1 MNITVDDIIK
11 FILIGGGLLISASIH
26 ESAHG
31 LVAYWFGD
39 DTAKEQGRISL
50 NPLVHIDLFM
60 TILLPLM
67 LILGSGGKMVFGG
80 AKPTP
85 VNTNN
90 MRHPVMGEIACTLA
104 GPISNLLQAAAA
116 LGILAY
122 LTREHGT
129 TICRPDS
136 YNAYFFISFFM
147 TNIILAMF
155 NLVPVPPLDG
165 SHVLKYMLPRE
176 FMAFFEMPFY
186 TALFV
191 MIIFSA
197 VGLFQ
202 PVANFS
208 LRVCSTLLLTFVDS
222 SYWEAYIY

>member
-1 MNITVDDIIK
+1 MNFTADDIIK

-67 LILGSGGKMVFGG
+67 LILGSGGQMVFGG

-85 VNTNN
+85 INTSN
-90 MRHPVMGEIACTLA
+90 MRRPIIGEIACTVA
-104 GPISNLLQAAAA
+104 GPVSNLLQAGLALAA
-116 LGILAY
+116 LTV
-122 LTREHGT
+122 LTRHYGN
-129 TICRPDS
+129 TICRPES
-136 YNAYFFISFFM
+136 FNAYFLISFFI

-155 NLVPVPPLDG
+155 NLLPIPPLDG
-165 SHVLKYMLPRE
+165 SHVLKYLLPRE
-176 FMAFFEMPFY
+176 FMAFFDMPFY
-186 TALFV
+186 SALFM
-191 MIIFSA
+191 MIVFSA
-197 VGLFQ
+197 LGLFQ
-202 PVANFS
+202 PVADFS
-208 LRVCSTLLLTFVDS
+208 LNLCRLILLKFIDS